1 MSLLQRKE
9 ARLLLEDATLSQASI
24 RGCRRRLMRFLQRYL
39 PLFYRREQR
48 EHAELVVWGK
58 LGNLQ
63 RKTCEPIA
71 RQAGVQRKPIQLFV
85 GAGKWDDEAVMAGVR
100 QHVAEVFADPD
111 AVLVLDPSAFAKKG
125 TASCGVERQWCGRL
139 GKVENCQVGVF
150 LACVSRGQV
159 APLDRQLYLPRS
171 WAEDPAR
178 RQKTHVPQ
186 QIHFAQKWQIGL
198 RLLKGARGVPH
209 GWVTGDD
216 EFGRPSKFRAT
227 LRRRRE
233 RYVLDVPC
241 NTLVRVCEPGTG
253 AARAKRKG
261 PRPRGRPRKPPFVRV
276 DQWAAAQ
283 PAAGWQ
289 RLELRAGE
297 LGPLLVEVLH
307 AEAETRQGRR
317 VGVRERLLVIRTVEA
332 NPKTHYCLSN
342 APPEVPWEDCASA
355 RMERRRVEEM
365 FALGN
370 GEVGLNHYEV
380 RSWAGWHHHMTLSLL
395 ALWFLVLERQQVG
408 EKNPGDHCAAG
419 AGDLQSPAAASRAH
433 AGADHGGSQ
442 QRAAA

>member
-1 MSLLQRKE
+1 
-9 ARLLLEDATLSQASI
+9 
-24 RGCRRRLMRFLQRYL
+24 
-39 PLFYRREQR
+39 
-48 EHAELVVWGK
+48 
-58 LGNLQ
+58 
-63 RKTCEPIA
+63 
-71 RQAGVQRKPIQLFV
+71 
-85 GAGKWDDEAVMAGVR
+85 
-100 QHVAEVFADPD
+100 
-111 AVLVLDPSAFAKKG
+111 
-125 TASCGVERQWCGRL
+125 
-139 GKVENCQVGVF
+139 
-150 LACVSRGQV
+150 
-159 APLDRQLYLPRS
+159 
-171 WAEDPAR
+171 
-178 RQKTHVPQ
+178 
-186 QIHFAQKWQIGL
+186 
-198 RLLKGARGVPH
+198 
-209 GWVTGDD
+209 
-216 EFGRPSKFRAT
+216 
-227 LRRRRE
+227 
-233 RYVLDVPC
+233 VLDVPC

-433 AGADHGGSQ
+433 AGADRGGSQ